1 MKNLIFGLKNE
12 GGRPHLRR
20 AHRSDLRR
28 LTLRLQLLSLGG
40 QILRRLLGGLGH
52 QPFRLDTGL
61 SHDPINLAGGFLL
74 QDGGEFRRHQI
85 LPMTKNA
92 TRKPR
97 ITMVSGSARKT
108 SINPPISGRS
118 AIAPAAAAPMRDC
131 AHAVPIAPRPTAMA
145 AARPSSPAFAPAG
158 FAAPAPSAPAAAATN
173 RTTASAIIITLR
185 ALFNLLTSP
194 ASSSDLSCLP
204 ISARIPTHRTL
215 AAVKRVSRHREAR
228 RVTSARVPP
237 TSEMAGTPG
246 QFPRDT

>member
-61 SHDPINLAGGFLL
+61 SHDPINLVGGFLL
-74 QDGGEFRRHQI
+74 QDGDEFRRHQI

-158 FAAPAPSAPAAAATN
+158 FAAPASSAAPTPALARVRTRAT
-173 RTTASAIIITLR
+173 IIT
-185 ALFNLLTSP
+185 
-194 ASSSDLSCLP
+194 
-204 ISARIPTHRTL
+204 IPT
-215 AAVKRVSRHREAR
+215 AFK
-228 RVTSARVPP
+228 PP
-237 TSEMAGTPG
+237 TSCPYG
-246 QFPRDT
+246 R

>member
-20 AHRSDLRR
+20 AHRSHLRR
-28 LTLRLQLLSLGG
+28 LTLRLKLLSLSG
-40 QILRRLLGGLGH
+40 QILRRLPRRLGH

-61 SHDPINLAGGFLL
+61 SQDPINLAGGFLL
-74 QDGGEFRRHQI
+74 QDGDEFRRHQI

-145 AARPSSPAFAPAG
+145 AARPTSPAFAPAG
-158 FAAPAPSAPAAAATN
+158 FAAPASCAAAIPAIARVRTSAT
-173 RTTASAIIITLR
+173 IIT
-185 ALFNLLTSP
+185 TP
-194 ASSSDLSCLP
+194 A
-204 ISARIPTHRTL
+204 
-215 AAVKRVSRHREAR
+215 VFQ
-228 RVTSARVPP
+228 PP
-237 TSEMAGTPG
+237 TSRPSE
-246 QFPRDT
+246 R